1 MRIKFYELM
10 LKLNEMSNNYDDI
23 NFKKVDVYTNKLN
36 GIEFLFF
43 KHENEVFEVI
53 TIDSLN

>member
-10 LKLNEMSNNYDDI
+10 LKFNEMSNHYDDI
-23 NFKKVDVYTNKLN
+23 DFKKVDVYTNKIK

-43 KHENEVFEVI
+43 KYENEVFEVI